1 MIERLIFLR
10 THKEEAKRIKSKKS
24 FIMRMQYTYCWTYFG
39 ISQRLE
45 HNLIVPLSQIQQF
58 FMALFFSF
66 FRELSFGGITTS
78 WCQPTK
84 SLCHEVF
91 KQYSN
96 ITTLQKPSMQFTAT
110 ELQFMSK
117 NFFSCHLI
125 LLLGSTISQLRVVG
139 FLTRLM

>member
-24 FIMRMQYTYCWTYFG
+24 FIMHAIYILLDLLWNFLEVRTQFDCP
-39 ISQRLE
+39 SQSNPAILYGT
-45 HNLIVPLSQIQQF
+45 IF
-58 FMALFFSF
+58 FFF

-117 NFFSCHLI
+117 KFFSCHLI